1 MNQEARKS
9 VPRDKWQVHVPRA
22 LRKSAD
28 WQTRW
33 ASVLHEHRES
43 GWTKEGEFKAH
54 SKYKSLEEAEQMV
67 VELVPH
73 PHTNPSPTK
82 CTTLTALLTPL
93 LTPLLLT
100 LLLPSLLTQ
109 LS

>member
-1 MNQEARKS
+1 VNQEARKS
-9 VPRDKWQVHVPRA
+9 VPSDKWQVHVPRA

-33 ASVLHEHRES
+33 ASVLSNHKED
-43 GWTKEGEFKAH
+43 GWTKGGEFKAH

-73 PHTNPSPTK
+73 PHTNPSPH
-82 CTTLTALLTPL
+82 
-93 LTPLLLT
+93 
-100 LLLPSLLTQ
+100 
-109 LS
+109 